1 MQVIDECHH
10 ADNMHPYNE
19 ILEHYRQQPVQQ
31 QAGTQVMHRRAMW
44 NAATEVVSM
53 KQVVFQT

>member
-19 ILEHYRQQPVQQ
+19 ILEYYRQQPDQQ
-31 QAGTQVMHRRAMW
+31 QAGTQVMHRRAM
-44 NAATEVVSM
+44 
-53 KQVVFQT
+53 